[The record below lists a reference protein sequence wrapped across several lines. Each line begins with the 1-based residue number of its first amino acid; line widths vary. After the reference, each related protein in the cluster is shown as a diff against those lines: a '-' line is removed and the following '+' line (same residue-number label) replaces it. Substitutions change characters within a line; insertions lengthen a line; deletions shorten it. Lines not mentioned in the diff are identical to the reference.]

1 MKKILIVSS
10 EHKSSELDI
19 IREKF
24 PDVEIITKDEA
35 KERNMELP
43 DRPRV
48 DGARIINDINKPIL
62 EDISFSRKEYA
73 QPWKRRGKNTK
84 V

>member
-10 EHKSSELDI
+10 EHKSSELDT

-35 KERNMELP
+35 KKRNIDQP

-48 DGARIINDINKPIL
+48 DSACIINHTDIPIL
-62 EDISFSRKEYA
+62 EDISFSRKKSD
-73 QPWKRRGKNTK
+73 QPWKRRGKNIK

>member
-19 IREKF
+19 IRGKF

-35 KERNMELP
+35 KKKKYR
-43 DRPRV
+43 
-48 DGARIINDINKPIL
+48 A
-62 EDISFSRKEYA
+62 
-73 QPWKRRGKNTK
+73 T
-84 V
+84 